1 VLRGKNIIRQ
11 EGRFAKTEIREK
23 LFRDFRICGAVIYQ
37 PCNDRK
43 ENNMK
48 RTAYITLGVLAVSL
62 VLVFGARMAM
72 AQDLAKV
79 SPDAKV
85 LFENDRVRV
94 LEVQHQ
100 SGGKEPMHTHP
111 AYVAYSLTNSTTK
124 TTFPDGKTVVKD
136 RKAGDVTWSEPVTHS
151 VENVGTTE
159 FHMLLIE
166 LKK

>member
-1 VLRGKNIIRQ
+1 
-11 EGRFAKTEIREK
+11 
-23 LFRDFRICGAVIYQ
+23 
-37 PCNDRK
+37 
-43 ENNMK
+43 MK
-48 RTAYITLGVLAVSL
+48 KSVYIALGVLAVSL
-62 VLVFGARMAM
+62 ILIFGMRTAM

-94 LEVQHQ
+94 LDVQHQ
-100 SGGKEPMHTHP
+100 PGGKEPMHAHP
-111 AYVAYSLTNSTTK
+111 AYVAYSFTNATAK

-136 RKAGDVTWSEPVTHS
+136 RKAGTATWGDPVTHS

-159 FHMLLIE
+159 FHMLVIE

>member
-1 VLRGKNIIRQ
+1 
-11 EGRFAKTEIREK
+11 
-23 LFRDFRICGAVIYQ
+23 
-37 PCNDRK
+37 
-43 ENNMK
+43 MK

-62 VLVFGARMAM
+62 VLIFGSRMAM

-100 SGGKEPMHTHP
+100 PGGKEPMHSHP
-111 AYVAYSLTNSTTK
+111 AYVAYSFTNSTAK

-136 RKAGDVTWSEPVTHS
+136 RKAGEAVWGEPVTHS

-159 FHMLLIE
+159 FHMLVIE

>member
-1 VLRGKNIIRQ
+1 MK
-11 EGRFAKTEIREK
+11 KT
-23 LFRDFRICGAVIYQ
+23 V
-37 PCNDRK
+37 
-43 ENNMK
+43 
-48 RTAYITLGVLAVSL
+48 YITLGVLAVLL
-62 VLVFGARMAM
+62 VLTFSMRTAM

-100 SGGKEPMHTHP
+100 PGGKEPMHTHP
-111 AYVAYSLTNSTTK
+111 AYVAYSLTNSTAK

-136 RKAGDVTWSEPVTHS
+136 RKAGSVTWGEPVTHS